1 MPKRLKK
8 YRRRE
13 HFFFFFFF
21 FIRHEEIEISLVL
34 YGPYYN
40 LKARYSDKCAQ
51 ELTRQGERR

>member
-1 MPKRLKK
+1 MLKRLKK
-8 YRRRE
+8 YRRSE
-13 HFFFFFFF
+13 HFFFLFLF